1 MRILFAIIGCYA
13 LSFTHYFIDGE
24 LAWYVLANDCR
35 LIIAVYS
42 IVAYSLAKRENSF
55 LKLFLLA
62 MAIHWC
68 SAFFFSLI
76 DDLGWTDGR
85 IFGFI
90 ARQLFIFFRN
100 SVVFSVTSTI
110 IYKTILNKEKVS
122 DDKQRNTIDN

>member
-24 LAWYVLANDCR
+24 LAWYVLANDYR

-85 IFGFI
+85 IFGFV
-90 ARQLFIFFRN
+90 ARQLFIFLEILLF
-100 SVVFSVTSTI
+100 FSVTSTI
-110 IYKTILNKEKVS
+110 IYKTILNKEKAS

>member
-24 LAWYVLANDCR
+24 LARYVLANDCR

-90 ARQLFIFFRN
+90 ARQLFIFLEILLF
-100 SVVFSVTSTI
+100 FSVTSTI
-110 IYKTILNKEKVS
+110 IYKTILNKEKAS